1 MNKTWK
7 RQVFRHTALYT
18 AILMFSHTGGGGGAQ
33 AQTQTQTHKY
43 AIVMN
48 GQNLPEV
55 KWGQDYKKL
64 AQKSN
69 ERQFTHTTNFHIKKN
84 VTLSFNNIDEVVAE
98 KKDVVVFGTATYLP
112 PYGKVS
118 GFDADKL
125 KKRGDALGWI
135 KTTKPGLVGY
145 SYEGV
150 TCQNNYNNA
159 SSGCP
164 ELIYKTQFSFGQQG
178 LKKKTT
184 GGLDIAEDKSRD
196 NSPIYKLQDYPGLG
210 VSFNLSSES
219 LVKSIKYNKII
230 SSFSEGVTQQNGTQN
245 QHKDKNLVYTT
256 GDYQY
261 KNKYSSRYVG
271 QNEHSAIAFY
281 LNAKLH
287 LLDKKNIKNIAQ
299 GKTVNLGTLKSYVEP
314 TAEWKNKRQNYFQG
328 NWTFED
334 KGTVSVK
341 LKLPEV
347 KAGRCV
353 NKNNPNPNAKAPSPA
368 LTAPA
373 LWFGPVQNGKV
384 QMYSASVS
392 TYPDSS
398 SSQIFLQN
406 LSRKD
411 DTSKPG
417 RYSLKPLST
426 SEIKSKEPNF
436 TGRQTIIRLDGRV
449 QQIKLGQSNNEV
461 VGFNGN
467 SNNATFGIVSE
478 GSFMPDTS
486 EWKKVLL
493 PWTVRVFADDSKFK
507 EFNKEE
513 KDNKPKYSQKY
524 RSRDNGKRE
533 RNLGDIVNSPIVA
546 VGGYLATS
554 ANDGMVHIFKKGNG
568 GDERNYSLKLSY
580 IPGTM
585 PRKDIE
591 NKDSTLAK
599 ELRAFAEKGYVG
611 DRYGVDGGFVL
622 RQVNLNGKDH
632 VFMFGAMGFGGR
644 GAYALDLT
652 KADGSDPTKASLFDV
667 KDNGNNGNNGNN
679 RVELGYTVGTPQI
692 GKTHNGKYAA
702 FLASGYATKKIDDP
716 TNKTALYVYDLEN
729 NGNLIKKIEVK
740 DGKGGLSSPTLVDKD
755 LDGTVDIA
763 YAGDRGGKMY
773 RFDLSGQSPDQWT
786 VRPIFEG
793 TKPITS
799 APAISQLKD
808 KRVVIFGTGSDL
820 SEEDVDNMEEQYIY
834 GIFDDDTATT
844 GTVNFSGSGGGLLEQ
859 VLSRDN
865 DNKTLFLTDYKRSDG
880 SGSKGWVVK
889 LKDGQRVTVKPTV
902 VLRTAFVTIRKYND
916 GGCGAETAIL
926 GINTADGGKLT
937 KKSAR
942 PIVPDANKDVAQYSG
957 HKQTTKGKSIPIG
970 CMQKGNEI
978 VCPNGY
984 VYDKPVNVRYLDEKK
999 TDGFSTT
1006 ADGDAGGSGIDPA
1019 GKRSGKNNRCFSQK
1033 GVRTLLMNDLDSL
1046 DITGPTCGMKRIS
1059 WREVFY

>member
-18 AILMFSHTGGGGGAQ
+18 AILMFSHTGGGGGQAQ
-33 AQTQTQTHKY
+33 AQAHKY

-48 GQNLPEV
+48 AQNLPEV
-55 KWGQDYKKL
+55 KWGKQYRSL
-64 AQKSN
+64 THKSN
-69 ERQFTHTTNFHIKKN
+69 EREVIHTSGFSLVKKHISF
-84 VTLSFNNIDEVVAE
+84 SFNNTDEVVAE
-98 KKDVVVFGTATYLP
+98 KKDAVVFGAATYLP

-118 GFDADKL
+118 GFD
-125 KKRGDALGWI
+125 
-135 KTTKPGLVGY
+135 TTKLTERKNAVDQIGTTHPGLVGY
-145 SYEGV
+145 SYEGS
-150 TCQNNYNNA
+150 TC
-159 SSGCP
+159 SSGGCP
-164 ELIYKTQFSFGQQG
+164 TVAYRTQFTFGSSS
-178 LKKKTT
+178 LAKKTNG
-184 GGLDIAEDKSRD
+184 GGLDIYEDKSRD
-196 NSPIYKLQDYPGLG
+196 NSPIYKLKDHPWLG
-210 VSFNLSSES
+210 VSFNLGGESSFKSKRQGS
-219 LVKSIKYNKII
+219 LV
-230 SSFSEGVTQQNGTQN
+230 SSFSEDVTQQNGADS
-245 QHKDKNLVYTT
+245 QHKGKNLVYTT
-256 GDYQY
+256 DDYKSQNN
-261 KNKYSSRYVG
+261 KNHQDKHHAV
-271 QNEHSAIAFY
+271 AFY

-287 LLDKKNIKNIAQ
+287 LLDKKHITNIAQ
-299 GKTVNLGTLKSYVEP
+299 VGTVDLGTLKTRIEP
-314 TAEWKNKRQNYFQG
+314 TEAWKKQNNNFFSG
-328 NWTFED
+328 SWTYEE
-334 KGTVSVK
+334 KGLVSVK

-426 SEIKSKEPNF
+426 SEIKSKEPTF
-436 TGRQTIIRLDGRV
+436 TGRQTVIRLDSGV
-449 QQIKLGQSNNEV
+449 QQIKLGKNNNEV
-461 VGFNGN
+461 TGFNGN

-493 PWTVRVFADDSKFK
+493 PWTVRGSADDNRFK
-507 EFNKEE
+507 SINQESSQ
-513 KDNKPKYSQKY
+513 YSQRY
-524 RSRDNGKRE
+524 RIRDNNSN

-546 VGGYLATS
+546 VGEYLATS
-554 ANDGMVHIFKKGNG
+554 ANDGMVHIFKKNG
-568 GDERNYSLKLSY
+568 GGDDRNYSLKLSY

-591 NKDSTLAK
+591 SKDSTLAK

-622 RQVNLNGKDH
+622 RQVERDGKTR

-652 KADGSDPTKASLFDV
+652 KAENGNPTAVSLFDV
-667 KDNGNNGNNGNN
+667 KHDNSGNNSNNSNN
-679 RVELGYTVGTPQI
+679 SVQLGYTVGTPQI

-702 FLASGYATKKIDDP
+702 FLASGYATKTIDDQQ
-716 TNKTALYVYDLEN
+716 NKTALYVYDLESN
-729 NGNLIKKIEVK
+729 NGTPIATINVP

-773 RFDLSGQSPDQWT
+773 RFDLSGNNPNSWT
-786 VRPIFEG
+786 VRTIFEG

-820 SEEDVDNMEEQYIY
+820 SEEDVDNKDIQHVY
-834 GIFDDDTATT
+834 GIFDNDTDTSVAKD
-844 GTVNFSGSGGGLLEQ
+844 GQGNGLLEQ
-859 VLSRDN
+859 VLKKDGN
-865 DNKTLFLTDYKRSDG
+865 TLFLSDYKRSNG
-880 SGSKGWVVK
+880 SGDKGWVVK
-889 LKDGQRVTVKPTV
+889 LEAGQRVTVKPTV
-902 VLRTAFVTIRKYND
+902 VLRTAFVTIRKYTTD
-916 GGCGAETAIL
+916 GCGAETAIL

-942 PIVPDANKDVAQYSG
+942 PIVPEANTAVAQYSG
-957 HKQTTKGKSIPIG
+957 HKKTSSGKSIPIG
-970 CMQKGNEI
+970 CMEKNGGT

-1006 ADGDAGGSGIDPA
+1006 ADGDAGGSGIDPD

-1059 WREVFY
+1059 WREIFY